1 MDSWFVQILSET
13 TRVWNDGGKLLK
25 SVDAKSSQ
33 KLDDQCLLIFLQSS
47 EALSIWAYT
56 EVPSSI
62 LRL

>member
-1 MDSWFVQILSET
+1 VQILSET

-47 EALSIWAYT
+47 EALSI
-56 EVPSSI
+56 
-62 LRL
+62 